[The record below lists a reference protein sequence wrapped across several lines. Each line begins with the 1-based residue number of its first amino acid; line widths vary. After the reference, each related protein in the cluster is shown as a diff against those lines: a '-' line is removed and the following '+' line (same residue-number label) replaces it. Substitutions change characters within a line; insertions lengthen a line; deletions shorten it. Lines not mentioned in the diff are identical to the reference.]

1 MACRRT
7 SFRDV
12 LTRGFAA
19 MALLGIQGFG
29 LTGASALLLG
39 ASTNSA
45 FAHDGHGGFHHRG
58 FAIGVGVGLYP
69 YYGYGGYWPYY
80 GDVGVC
86 YAVSRRVKTRWGW
99 GTRRVSICE

>member
-1 MACRRT
+1 MADRRT

-12 LTRGFAA
+12 QTRGLGV
-19 MALLGIQGFG
+19 MALLCIHGFS
-29 LTGASALLLG
+29 LASASALLLG
-39 ASTNSA
+39 TSTISA
-45 FAHDGHGGFHHRG
+45 LAHDGYGGFHHHG
-58 FAIGVGVGLYP
+58 FRIGVGVGLYP